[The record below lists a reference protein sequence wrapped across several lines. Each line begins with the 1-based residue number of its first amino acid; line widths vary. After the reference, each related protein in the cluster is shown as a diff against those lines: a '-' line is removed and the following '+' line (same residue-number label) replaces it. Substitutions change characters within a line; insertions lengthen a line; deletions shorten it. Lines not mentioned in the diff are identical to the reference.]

1 MRNFRFALTAVMIAG
16 TLALSACG
24 KKEEPIVSDVP
35 DNMVTEMPI
44 EDSPALNSVEVAEPA
59 NAAVNI
65 TNTVAPPPAFSDI
78 EQMRDDADATGL
90 TSRLPTEDAA
100 NEAQPVN

>member
-1 MRNFRFALTAVMIAG
+1 MRNVRFAMTAVMIAG

-24 KKEEPIVSDVP
+24 KKEEPIVSGAE
-35 DNMVTEMPI
+35 DNIVTEMPI
-44 EDSPALNSVEVAEPA
+44 EDSPALNSVDVPAPA

-65 TNTVAPPPAFSDI
+65 TNTVAPPPAFSDT

-90 TSRLPTEDAA
+90 TSRLPTDDAA
-100 NEAQPVN
+100 NEVQPVN